1 MNWKDRPVL
10 VSGGASFIG
19 SHLVDGLIERGAAVR
34 VVDDLTSGQLENI
47 KDHID
52 NGRVE
57 FIRGDLKTNGLARKV
72 VDGMNVVFHLAADH
86 GGRGYV
92 ELHQSAI
99 ASDVTGNNRSKTAR
113 RRLSRRIATSARFQ
127 FANFTH
133 DLGLHTPHRAVSGAD
148 NYRPQKF
155 SIRR

>member
-10 VSGGASFIG
+10 VTGGASFIG

-72 VDGMNVVFHLAADH
+72 VDG
-86 GGRGYV
+86 
-92 ELHQSAI
+92 S
-99 ASDVTGNNRSKTAR
+99 NNTFGER
-113 RRLSRRIATSARFQ
+113 
-127 FANFTH
+127 
-133 DLGLHTPHRAVSGAD
+133 
-148 NYRPQKF
+148 YW
-155 SIRR
+155 